1 MSSNATCDRVSTQ
14 ADTIVIIEVLDKDK
28 DMWEV
33 RDYGLWNLSEW
44 CTQAATLK
52 CLANLLEGS
61 GSLRQRERQ
70 RQNPVIG
77 ERMSLKWT
85 HPTKTQ
91 TKKTMDSTRQ
101 RKDKEITKKRHA
113 TRGCL
118 WQAKH
123 TFCWSESVKTK
134 HTFWSSE
141 SVKPWHLLQVRPTNW
156 GHPSCAPY
164 DDLHLL
170 QHEKS
175 TQSFQLFLTRC
186 EELILFLI
194 WTHMKHIKIWYI
206 NIWTRI
212 EILHVFQACTP
223 MSENTTTGSKRP
235 WEESSQWAIWERTLE
250 S

>member
-1 MSSNATCDRVSTQ
+1 MESLWMMYSSSHTEVSGKFVGGIWKSETKRKTKTKPCDWWAHQSQGFVF
-14 ADTIVIIEVLDKDK
+14 VFLF
-28 DMWEV
+28 
-33 RDYGLWNLSEW
+33 
-44 CTQAATLK
+44 
-52 CLANLLEGS
+52 
-61 GSLRQRERQ
+61 
-70 RQNPVIG
+70 